1 MEATRGEYTPKEGA
15 SLKTQNN
22 GKKKR
27 GKNQQCKMVRMQPTC
42 GEYTSKGG
50 ASLKTQNKKKEGGI
64 KIDAMVRME
73 ANCGENTPKHRYARR

>member
-27 GKNQQCKMVRMQPTC
+27 GKNQQCKMVRIGPFTFIFKQY
-42 GEYTSKGG
+42 ETSG
-50 ASLKTQNKKKEGGI
+50 
-64 KIDAMVRME
+64 
-73 ANCGENTPKHRYARR
+73 